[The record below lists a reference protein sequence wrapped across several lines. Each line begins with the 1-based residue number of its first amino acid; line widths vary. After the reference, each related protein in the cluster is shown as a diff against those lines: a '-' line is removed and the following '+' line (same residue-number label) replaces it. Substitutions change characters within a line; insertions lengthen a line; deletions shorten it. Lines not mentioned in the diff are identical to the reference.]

1 MKKNSSPRVIPCLLL
16 RNTGLVKTV
25 KFKDPTYLGDPRNIV
40 RIFNDKEADELAL
53 LDITATVESRPPRLD
68 LIKEIASECFM
79 PLAYGGGVKRVSEVE
94 KIIGIGIEKVVINTA
109 GVEDPRLI
117 EESARVVGSQ
127 SLVVALDV
135 RKRPITR
142 RYEVCTHSGRLF
154 TGLDPVTCAKRM
166 EDAGAGEILLNSI
179 DRDGTMTG
187 YDLALVQQV
196 ATAVRIPVI
205 ACGGASTIS
214 DFGAAVKA
222 GASAVAA
229 GSIFVFQGRY
239 KAVLISFPTAQD
251 LAAVFAGRVGAD
263 QK

>member
-1 MKKNSSPRVIPCLLL
+1 MNNSRSPRVIPCLLL
-16 RNTGLVKTV
+16 RNTGLVKT
-25 KFKDPTYLGDPRNIV
+25 FQFQDPTYLGDPCNIV
-40 RIFNDKEADELAL
+40 RIFSDKEADELVL
-53 LDITATVESRPPRLD
+53 LDITATIESRTPRLD
-68 LIKEIASECFM
+68 LIREIASECFM
-79 PLAYGGGVKRVSEVE
+79 PLAYGGGIKRVSEVE
-94 KIIGIGIEKVVINTA
+94 QIIGIGIEKVVINTA

-127 SLVVALDV
+127 SVVAALDV
-135 RKRPITR
+135 RKRAITR
-142 RYEVCTHSGRLF
+142 RYEVCTHSGRQYS
-154 TGLDPVTCAKRM
+154 GLDPVTCAKRM
-166 EDAGAGEILLNSI
+166 EDAGAGEIFLNSI

-187 YDLALVQQV
+187 YDLALVRQV

-251 LAAVFAGRVGAD
+251 LAAVFENRANTAG
-263 QK
+263 